1 MKKFLRSFKFA
12 ARGIAEACRQRNF
25 RFHVCAMIFVIVFG
39 AMFYEFTSEK
49 WAILLLTCA
58 GALSLETVNTGLER
72 LADKVT
78 EEHSHRIRVAKD
90 CAAGGVLIWAVFAT
104 SVGILLFWDLK
115 RFAEIGR
122 FFADPLRIALLV
134 IAVAAAWAFVFVPEI
149 VANKADKKKRSED
162 KDG

>member
-1 MKKFLRSFKFA
+1 MRKFLRSFKCA

-39 AMFYEFTSEK
+39 AMFYEFTAEK

-104 SVGILLFWDLK
+104 SVGILLFWEPE
-115 RFAEIGR
+115 RFSEIVG
-122 FFADPLRIALLV
+122 FFADPLRIALL
-134 IAVAAAWAFVFVPEI
+134 ILAIAAAWAFVFVPEMI
-149 VANKADKKKRSED
+149 ADKKKKGGD
-162 KDG
+162 KNG